1 MNTSTQAQVIPGPGP
16 SSPLRAGVSSAG
28 GALEVMVRVQAPAQP
43 AGDAATPRPPLRLAL
58 VVDRSGSMDG
68 APLREA
74 LRCVNHLVG
83 CLQRTD
89 AVAVVLYDHDVQVPV
104 PLQPAALPDAIRA
117 ALAGVQSGGNTAL
130 FDGWQ
135 AGAQQLEAGQAG
147 AVSRVLLLS
156 DGQAN
161 HGLTEVA
168 PIEKH
173 CAEWLAKGISTT
185 TVGLGRHFNEE
196 LMVAMAR
203 AGGGQNYYGETA
215 EDLFDGFAEEL
226 ALLEALHLRQLH
238 IKLVPAPGVIAEP
251 LGLVQPD
258 ADGLVR
264 LPDLAWGAEAWL
276 MVRLH
281 LPTQAVGATATLL
294 GVTLQAQD
302 KEAHAVSLAAAPL
315 SLPVLD
321 ATACA
326 ALPVDEAVASRLKEV
341 EFAMASARAR
351 AMVQEGNI
359 KAARAHLQL
368 METSFASHPWLSG
381 KLDRLRA
388 LLDRD
393 ERLAA
398 KEMLYA
404 SQKLSTRLA
413 RTQEAAYNDDETHAQ
428 DVPAFLRR
436 KAEEGQG
443 RKT

>member
-1 MNTSTQAQVIPGPGP
+1 MNTSTQAQVIIT
-16 SSPLRAGVSSAG
+16 PLRAGLPSAG

-43 AGDAATPRPPLRLAL
+43 AGAEAPPRSPLRLAL

-83 CLQRTD
+83 CLQPTD
-89 AVAVVLYDHDVQVPV
+89 QVAVVLYDHDVQVPV

-135 AGAQQLEAGQAG
+135 AGAQQLGSGLAG

-161 HGLTEVA
+161 HGLTEVDA
-168 PIEKH
+168 IQKH
-173 CAEWLAKGISTT
+173 CADWLGKGVSTT

-196 LMVAMAR
+196 LMVGMAR

-226 ALLEALHLRQLH
+226 ALLEALHLRQLR

-276 MVRLH
+276 LVRLH
-281 LPTQAVGATATLL
+281 VPAQATGGTATLL
-294 GVTLQAQD
+294 GASLQAQD
-302 KEAHAVSLAAAPL
+302 KQTHAVSLSAAPL
-315 SLPVLD
+315 SLPAVD
-321 ATACA
+321 AA
-326 ALPVDEAVASRLKEV
+326 AWATLPVDETVAQRLKEV
-341 EFAMASARAR
+341 EFAEASARAR
-351 AMVQEGNI
+351 AMVQEGKI
-359 KAARAHLQL
+359 EAARAHLRH
-368 METSFASHPWLSG
+368 MEASFAGHPWMSS
-381 KLDRLRA
+381 KLERLKA

-404 SQKLSTRLA
+404 SRKLSTRLA
-413 RTQEAAYNDDETHAQ
+413 SVYEPAYNADETDATAI
-428 DVPAFLRR
+428 PAFLRR

-443 RKT
+443 RKA